1 MLSVC
6 KKSGRPN
13 NNSARTTTDHTMQS
27 FSAVS
32 SRRAA
37 AARPSPSFTSRT
49 GSASS
54 SKLAALKDNFA
65 RLSASFPPE
74 TMAKVVVRDASG
86 AEVAT
91 IPNAEGKRASL
102 VFFAALAAKRAGG
115 VLDAAAAEEGLE
127 LYDEVTAEAV
137 AHRGSHPNIDL
148 LLDVKS
154 GAIDGGPLRIEVVKA

>member
-1 MLSVC
+1 
-6 KKSGRPN
+6 
-13 NNSARTTTDHTMQS
+13 MQS
-27 FSAVS
+27 LMSAP

-37 AARPSPSFTSRT
+37 AARPSPFTSRT
-49 GSASS
+49 GSAL
-54 SKLAALKDNFA
+54 SKVAALKDNFA

-74 TMAKVVVRDASG
+74 SMARVIVRDASG

-154 GAIDGGPLRIEVVKA
+154 GAIKGGPLRIEVVKA